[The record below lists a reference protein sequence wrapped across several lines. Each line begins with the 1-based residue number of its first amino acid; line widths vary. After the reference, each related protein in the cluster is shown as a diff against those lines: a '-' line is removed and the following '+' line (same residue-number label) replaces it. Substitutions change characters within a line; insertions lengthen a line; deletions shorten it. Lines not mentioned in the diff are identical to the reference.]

1 LIFVKNYSFFSIKE
15 FYKMNKKNIVKG
27 WIYCLSNQAM
37 PHIHK
42 IGYTEFLEKRVAEL
56 QKSGVPYPFRIEF
69 AKNVTQPFEKEQKI
83 HEILKKDRISK
94 KREFFKTEVQD
105 IKLLFDLVDGVW
117 YHHQKIESTIGKYV
131 CKMFNG
137 KPYYGI
143 VFNTTIVKNIQTN
156 CSEKVCCIIYED
168 NDREDMNFQEFNEF
182 YCCSSEIPDEKLEIL
197 TKHNTS
203 WKKVNL
209 SKKN

>member
-1 LIFVKNYSFFSIKE
+1 
-15 FYKMNKKNIVKG
+15 MMKKNINKG

-37 PHIHK
+37 PNIHK

-56 QKSGVPYPFRIEF
+56 QKSGVPYPFQIEF

-94 KREFFKTEVQD
+94 KREFFKTDLQN
-105 IKLLFDLVDGVW
+105 IKLLFDLADGIW
-117 YHHQKIESTIGKYV
+117 YHQEKIDLTIGKYV
-131 CKMFNG
+131 CKNFNS

-143 VFNTTIVKNIQTN
+143 VFNTTVVKNSQTN
-156 CSEKVCCIIYED
+156 RSEKVCCVIYED
-168 NDREDMNFQEFNEF
+168 NDREDMNFDEFNEF
-182 YCCSSEIPDEKLEIL
+182 YCCLSKIPDEKLEIL
-197 TKHNTS
+197 TKHNAS
-203 WKKVNL
+203 WKKVKN